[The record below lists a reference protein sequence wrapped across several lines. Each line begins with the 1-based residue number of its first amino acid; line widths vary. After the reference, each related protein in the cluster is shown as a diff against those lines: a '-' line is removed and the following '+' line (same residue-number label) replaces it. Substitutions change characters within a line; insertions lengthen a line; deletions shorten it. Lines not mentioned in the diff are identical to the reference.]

1 MQYQIAKPKSNI
13 TKTNKSTKQNM
24 NNSRLNFSA
33 DRQQWFRLQE
43 HDLYMKSEKTF
54 QRLCA
59 KRTQWV

>member
-33 DRQQWFRLQE
+33 DRQQ
-43 HDLYMKSEKTF
+43 
-54 QRLCA
+54 
-59 KRTQWV
+59 